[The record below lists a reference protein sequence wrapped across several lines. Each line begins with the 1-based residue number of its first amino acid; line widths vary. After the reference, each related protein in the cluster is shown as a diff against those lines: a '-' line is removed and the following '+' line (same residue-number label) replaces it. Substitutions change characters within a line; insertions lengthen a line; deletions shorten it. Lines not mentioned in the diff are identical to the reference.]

1 MKEIGF
7 ILVITAF
14 LAVLFILVNSYY
26 ITSATGRKVR
36 GAVAWILFI
45 LMAINLV
52 YCIIKAVGILIGN
65 VEL

>member
-1 MKEIGF
+1 MKEIRF
-7 ILVITAF
+7 ILTITAI

-26 ITSATGRKVR
+26 ITSTIWRKVR
-36 GAVAWILFI
+36 SIVAWILFS
-45 LMAINLV
+45 LMAINLM